1 MRGKTGSE
9 KIKFARICM
18 ISEHIYDAVNRRCM
32 TIGTY
37 IFLHT
42 AQLLVVNYTVN
53 LFWLLWIQVAQHNV
67 RRKEWE
73 FEYQQGRREH
83 VWSNENQ
90 TQFRDTEQWMT
101 LRITSTRPRLKIEYG
116 TQKVPSSTTN
126 VSSSLARS
134 PSIKVVIRPSIWG
147 WFLLA

>member
-9 KIKFARICM
+9 KKSSQKYVWFPNRSLTLWPDGVWRSVH
-18 ISEHIYDAVNRRCM
+18 ISV
-32 TIGTY
+32 
-37 IFLHT
+37 LHT

-83 VWSNENQ
+83 VWSNENR

-134 PSIKVVIRPSIWG
+134 PSIKVVIRPSICG